1 MLIKAYR
8 KSNIRGKKYFHVNLQ
23 YFYGMCS
30 ITGVEFFILVSN
42 MKGRI
47 FLASKRNFETVTRLE

>member
-8 KSNIRGKKYFHVNLQ
+8 KSNIRGKNTFMYLQ